1 MDVAVWLG
9 DYDWVVRKNSEYF
22 KKFSSYFCKTFSV
35 HFYESYSIE
44 DMVNFD
50 ISNAL
55 GQNWANSESCPILR
69 LL

>member
-1 MDVAVWLG
+1 
-9 DYDWVVRKNSEYF
+9 
-22 KKFSSYFCKTFSV
+22 V

-55 GQNWANSESCPILR
+55 GQN
-69 LL
+69 